1 MRLAITGAEGQLGR
15 SLRRVFANQ
24 EMLLLDL
31 PQWDITSEETIS
43 FLVRWA
49 PDLVIHA
56 AAMTDVDGCER
67 DPIAAFSVNGQGT
80 RNVALAC
87 QRSGATM
94 VYISTD
100 YVFDGTK
107 DEPYLESDEP
117 NPISVYG
124 ESKLEGE
131 RHVQELLPHYYI
143 VRTAWLYGPGGRNF
157 VEKVLQL
164 AEERPELHYVVTE
177 VGSPTYTRD
186 LAEGISRLV
195 RHPQYGIYHLT
206 NEGSCSRYEFARAI
220 LDLGGRGGFPLHP
233 AESYPRLA
241 KPPPHAVLAN
251 IRAAK
256 LGIRLRPWQEA
267 LVAYFQ
273 ERSDGQ
279 YLG

>member
-15 SLRRVFANQ
+15 SLRQVFANQ

-31 PQWDITSEETIS
+31 PQWDITTGETIS
-43 FLVRWA
+43 FLIEWT
-49 PDLVIHA
+49 PDLVIHT

-67 DPIAAFSVNGQGT
+67 DPDAAFLVNGQGT
-80 RNVALAC
+80 RKVALAC

-100 YVFDGTK
+100 YVFAGTK

-117 NPISVYG
+117 NPINVYG
-124 ESKLEGE
+124 KSKLEGE
-131 RHVQELLPHYYI
+131 KHVQELLEEYYI

-164 AEERPELHYVVTE
+164 AEERPELHLVITE

-186 LAEGISRLV
+186 LAEGISRLI
-195 RHPQYGIYHLT
+195 RYPQYGIYHLT
-206 NEGSCSRYEFARAI
+206 NEGSCSRYEFARKI
-220 LDLGGRGGFPLHP
+220 LDLGGREEFPLYP
-233 AESYPRLA
+233 AESYPRPA
-241 KPPPHAVLAN
+241 KPPSHAVLAN
-251 IRAAK
+251 IRAAE
-256 LGIRLRPWQEA
+256 LGIRLRPWREA
-267 LVAYFQ
+267 LAAYFR

-279 YLG
+279 

>member
-15 SLRRVFANQ
+15 SLQQVLTVQ

-49 PDLVIHA
+49 PDLVIHTA
-56 AAMTDVDGCER
+56 AKTDVDDCER
-67 DPIAAFSVNGQGT
+67 DPESAFLVNGQGT
-80 RNVALAC
+80 RKVALAC
-87 QRSGATM
+87 QRSGAAM

-100 YVFDGTK
+100 YVFDGIK
-107 DEPYLESDEP
+107 EEPYLESDEP
-117 NPISVYG
+117 NPINIYG
-124 ESKLEGE
+124 ASKLEGE
-131 RHVQELLPHYYI
+131 RHVQELLRDYYI

-186 LAEGISRLV
+186 LAEGISSLI

-206 NEGSCSRYEFARAI
+206 NEGSCSRHEFARAI
-220 LDLGGRGGFPLHP
+220 LDLGGRGEFPLYP
-233 AESYPRLA
+233 AESYPRPA
-241 KPPPHAVLAN
+241 KPPLHAILAN
-251 IRAAK
+251 VRAAR

-267 LVAYFQ
+267 LIAYFQ

-279 YLG
+279 YS

>member
-15 SLRRVFANQ
+15 SLRQVFADQ
-24 EMLLLDL
+24 EMLLFDL

-49 PDLVIHA
+49 PHLVIHA
-56 AAMTDVDGCER
+56 AAMTDVDDCER
-67 DPIAAFSVNGQGT
+67 DRESAFRVNAGGT
-80 RNVALAC
+80 RNVARAC

-117 NPISVYG
+117 NPINIYG
-124 ESKLEGE
+124 QSKLEGE
-131 RHVQELLPHYYI
+131 RHVQELLQDYYI

-164 AEERPELHYVVTE
+164 AEEHPELHYVVTE
-177 VGSPTYTRD
+177 VGSPTHTND

-206 NEGSCSRYEFARAI
+206 NEGTCSRYEFARAI
-220 LDLGGRGGFPLHP
+220 LDLGGRGEYPLYP

-241 KPPPHAVLAN
+241 KPPPHAILAN
-251 IRAAK
+251 IQAAK

-267 LVAYFQ
+267 LTTYFQ
-273 ERSDGQ
+273 ERSDG
-279 YLG
+279 LS

>member
-1 MRLAITGAEGQLGR
+1 
-15 SLRRVFANQ
+15 
-24 EMLLLDL
+24 MLLLDL

-43 FLVRWA
+43 FLIRWA
-49 PDLVIHA
+49 PALVIHA

-67 DPIAAFSVNGQGT
+67 DPDAAFSVNGQGT

-87 QRSGATM
+87 QRAGATL
-94 VYISTD
+94 VCISTD

-117 NPISVYG
+117 HPINIYG

-131 RHVQELLPHYYI
+131 RHVQELLRHYYI
-143 VRTAWLYGPGGRNF
+143 VRTAWLYGLGGRNF

-164 AEERPELHYVVTE
+164 AEERSELHYVVTE
-177 VGSPTYTRD
+177 VGSPTYARD
-186 LAEGISRLV
+186 LAEGISRLI

-206 NEGSCSRYEFARAI
+206 NEGSCSRYEFARKI
-220 LDLGGRGGFPLHP
+220 LDLGGRIDFPLYP
-233 AESYPRLA
+233 AESYPRPA

-251 IRAAK
+251 VRAAK

-267 LVAYFQ
+267 LVAYFR
-273 ERSDGQ
+273 ERGDG
-279 YLG
+279 

>member
-15 SLRRVFANQ
+15 SLRQVFAHQ

-67 DPIAAFSVNGQGT
+67 DPDAAFSVNGQGAKK
-80 RNVALAC
+80 VARAC
-87 QRSGATM
+87 QRCNATM
-94 VYISTD
+94 VYVSTD
-100 YVFDGTK
+100 YVFEGTK

-117 NPISVYG
+117 NPINIYG
-124 ESKLEGE
+124 ASKLEGE
-131 RHVQELLPHYYI
+131 RHVQELLRHHYI
-143 VRTAWLYGPGGRNF
+143 VRTAWLYGPRGRNF

-186 LAEGISRLV
+186 LAEGISRLLG
-195 RHPQYGIYHLT
+195 HPRYGIYHLT
-206 NEGSCSRYEFARAI
+206 NEGSCSRYEFVRAI
-220 LDLGGRGGFPLHP
+220 LDLGGRGELPLYP

-251 IRAAK
+251 VRAAK

-273 ERSDGQ
+273 ERSDG
-279 YLG
+279 

>member
-1 MRLAITGAEGQLGR
+1 
-15 SLRRVFANQ
+15 
-24 EMLLLDL
+24 MLLLDL
-31 PQWDITSEETIS
+31 PQWDVTSEETIS

-67 DPIAAFSVNGQGT
+67 DPEAAFKVNGQGT
-80 RNVALAC
+80 RNAALAC
-87 QRSGATM
+87 QRCNAIM

-117 NPISVYG
+117 HPINFYG
-124 ESKLEGE
+124 ASKLEGE
-131 RHVQELLPHYYI
+131 RHVQELLKGYYI

-164 AEERPELHYVVTE
+164 AEERPELHYVITE
-177 VGSPTYTRD
+177 IGSPTYTRD
-186 LAEGISRLV
+186 LAEGIACLV
-195 RHPQYGIYHLT
+195 RCPQYGIYHLT
-206 NEGSCSRYEFARAI
+206 NEGSCSRYEFAREI
-220 LDLGGRGGFPLHP
+220 LDLGGKGDFPLYP
-233 AESYPRLA
+233 AESYPRPA
-241 KPPPHAVLAN
+241 KPPPHAILAN
-251 IRAAK
+251 VRAAK

-273 ERSDGQ
+273 ERSDG
-279 YLG
+279 

>member
-15 SLRRVFANQ
+15 SLRQGFANQ

-31 PQWDITSEETIS
+31 PRWDITSEETIS

-56 AAMTDVDGCER
+56 AAMTDVDDCER
-67 DPIAAFSVNGQGT
+67 DPESAFRVNAEGT
-80 RNVALAC
+80 RKVALAC
-87 QRSGATM
+87 QRSGAAM
-94 VYISTD
+94 VYVSTD

-117 NPISVYG
+117 NPINVYG
-124 ESKLEGE
+124 ASKLEGE
-131 RHVQELLPHYYI
+131 RQVQELLPDYYI

-164 AEERPELHYVVTE
+164 AEERPKLHYVFTE
-177 VGSPTYTRD
+177 AGSPTYTRD

-195 RHPQYGIYHLT
+195 GHPQYGIYHLT
-206 NEGSCSRYEFARAI
+206 NEGSCSRYEFARKI
-220 LDLGGRGGFPLHP
+220 LDLGGKREFPLYP
-233 AESYPRLA
+233 AESYPRPA

-251 IRAAK
+251 VRAAE
-256 LGIRLRPWQEA
+256 LGIRLRPWREA

-273 ERSDGQ
+273 ERSDG
-279 YLG
+279 

>member
-15 SLRRVFANQ
+15 SLRQVFANQ

-31 PQWDITSEETIS
+31 PPWDITSEETIS
-43 FLVRWA
+43 FLVQWA

-56 AAMTDVDGCER
+56 AAVTDVDDCER
-67 DPIAAFSVNGQGT
+67 DPESAFRVNAGGT
-80 RNVALAC
+80 RKVALAC
-87 QRSGATM
+87 QRSGARM

-131 RHVQELLPHYYI
+131 RHVRELLRHYYI

-177 VGSPTYTRD
+177 VGSPTYSRD
-186 LAEGISRLV
+186 LAEGISCLV

-206 NEGSCSRYEFARAI
+206 NEGSCSRYEFARKI
-220 LDLGGRGGFPLHP
+220 LDLGGRGEFPLYP
-233 AESYPRLA
+233 AESYPRPA
-241 KPPPHAVLAN
+241 KSPPHAVLAN
-251 IRAAK
+251 VRAAE

-267 LVAYFQ
+267 LLAYFQ
-273 ERSDGQ
+273 ERSDG
-279 YLG
+279 

>member
-1 MRLAITGAEGQLGR
+1 MRLAITGAEGQLGK
-15 SLRRVFANQ
+15 SLRQVFANQ

-31 PQWDITSEETIS
+31 PQWDITREETVS
-43 FLVRWA
+43 FLVPWA

-67 DPIAAFSVNGQGT
+67 DPEVAFLVNGQGT
-80 RNVALAC
+80 RNMALAC

-94 VYISTD
+94 VHISTD

-117 NPISVYG
+117 NPINVYG
-124 ESKLEGE
+124 TSKLEGE
-131 RHVQELLPHYYI
+131 RHVQELLRDYYI

-157 VEKVLQL
+157 VEKVLQR
-164 AEERPELHYVVTE
+164 AEERAELHFVVTE
-177 VGSPTYTRD
+177 VGSPTYSHD

-220 LDLGGRGGFPLHP
+220 LDLGGKGEFPLYP
-233 AESYPRLA
+233 AESYPRPA

-251 IRAAK
+251 VRAAK

-273 ERSDGQ
+273 ERGDG
-279 YLG
+279 LS

>member
-15 SLRRVFANQ
+15 SLRGVFANQ

-31 PQWDITSEETIS
+31 PPWDITSEETIS
-43 FLVRWA
+43 FLARWA

-56 AAMTDVDGCER
+56 AAMTDVDSCER
-67 DPIAAFSVNGQGT
+67 DPDAAFSVNSQGT

-87 QRSGATM
+87 QRCKATM

-107 DEPYLESDEP
+107 EEPYLESDEP

-131 RHVQELLPHYYI
+131 RHVQELLQYYYI

-186 LAEGISRLV
+186 LAEGIYRLV
-195 RHPQYGIYHLT
+195 PHPQYGIYHLT

-220 LDLGGRGGFPLHP
+220 LDLGGRGEFPLYP
-233 AESYPRLA
+233 AGSYPRLA
-241 KPPPHAVLAN
+241 KPPPHAILAN
-251 IRAAK
+251 VRAAE

-267 LVAYFQ
+267 LLAYFQ

-279 YLG
+279 YIG

>member
-15 SLRRVFANQ
+15 SLRQNFADQ

-43 FLVRWA
+43 FLIRWA

-67 DPIAAFSVNGQGT
+67 DPDAAFLVNGQGT

-87 QRSGATM
+87 QRAGATL

-117 NPISVYG
+117 HPINVYG
-124 ESKLEGE
+124 ASKLEGE
-131 RHVQELLPHYYI
+131 RQVQELLQSYYI
-143 VRTAWLYGPGGRNF
+143 VRTAWLYGLGGKNF

-164 AEERPELHYVVTE
+164 AEERSELHYVVTE
-177 VGSPTYTRD
+177 VGSPTYARD
-186 LAEGISRLV
+186 LAEGISRLI
-195 RHPQYGIYHLT
+195 RHPQYGIYHLA
-206 NEGSCSRYEFARAI
+206 NEGSCSRYEFARKI
-220 LDLGGRGGFPLHP
+220 LALGGKGEFPLYP
-233 AESYPRLA
+233 VESYPRPA
-241 KPPPHAVLAN
+241 KPPPHAILAN
-251 IRAAK
+251 VRAAK

-267 LVAYFQ
+267 LVAYFR
-273 ERSDGQ
+273 ERGDG
-279 YLG
+279 

>member
-15 SLRRVFANQ
+15 SLRQVFADQ

-31 PQWDITSEETIS
+31 PPWDITSEETIS

-67 DPIAAFSVNGQGT
+67 DPDAAFSVNGQGT
-80 RNVALAC
+80 RKVALAC

-117 NPISVYG
+117 SPINIYG
-124 ESKLEGE
+124 ASKLEGE
-131 RHVQELLPHYYI
+131 KHVQELLPHYFI

-164 AEERPELHYVVTE
+164 AGERPKLHYVVTE

-195 RHPQYGIYHLT
+195 RHPQYAIYHLT
-206 NEGSCSRYEFARAI
+206 NEGSCSRYEFARKI
-220 LDLGGRGGFPLHP
+220 LDLGGRGEFPLYP

-251 IRAAK
+251 VRAAK

-273 ERSDGQ
+273 ERSDG
-279 YLG
+279 